1 MSNGYTV
8 GKLHD
13 DNTHEATDQTK
24 HQRIEHDAYQTPI
37 ECVEKL
43 LPFISFHGKTFFYEP
58 CKGEGNIFNLILPLV
73 DKAFYSE
80 IQQDAD
86 YLKAELPSRTDLI
99 ITNPPFNQALEFL
112 QKSLNEADTV
122 IYLLRLNFFASQKR
136 KVFWQNNKP
145 THVFVLS
152 DRPSFTGN
160 GTDRTDYMWC
170 AWDRGNRIKTK
181 EPFNWL

>member
-1 MSNGYTV
+1 MTELECKGEPHNDGQV
-8 GKLHD
+8 
-13 DNTHEATDQTK
+13 K
-24 HQRIEHDAYQTPI
+24 HQRIENDAYNTPQV
-37 ECVEKL
+37 CVELL
-43 LPFISFHGKTFFYEP
+43 LPFIDFRGEPLFVEP
-58 CKGEGNIFNLILPLV
+58 CRGDGNIYDLAPC
-73 DKAFYSE
+73 KYKQYCE
-80 IQQDAD
+80 IEEGKD
-86 YLKAELPSRTDLI
+86 YFDEDFRGVNLI

-112 QKSLNEADTV
+112 EKSLNEADTV

-136 KVFWQNNKP
+136 KEFWQNNKP

-181 EPFNWL
+181 EPFNWI